1 MSDYEPVIGLE
12 VHCQLKTTTKMFCG
26 ATTVFGREP
35 NSQVDTVS
43 LGLPGALPV
52 INGKAVELAVKAAI
66 ALGGKVQ
73 EHSKFDRKHYFYP
86 DLPKGYQISQFDE
99 PYCLGGGVNIELPD
113 GSEKFIG
120 LIRIH
125 MEEDAG
131 KLVHQDHG
139 PYSEVDLNRAGVPL
153 VEIVS
158 LPDIRTSAEAY
169 AYLVE
174 LKRALKWAGV
184 SDCEMQEGSLRCDAN
199 VSVRPKGQQKFGTRV
214 EIKNLNSFRAVEAAI
229 DYEIQNQIALNKAG
243 RGAEIIQQT
252 KLWDPDQKVTRPMR
266 GKEDAADYRY
276 FPDPDLPPLHISP
289 ARLAEIKASMPE
301 LPNVREQR
309 FMKEYGLDRAVA
321 HELTMEAEIAD
332 YFEALIKR
340 GVKPKLAANWTREEA
355 IRLANE
361 QHKSLFDAAP
371 IHHMA
376 NLVNLVDSGLTSR
389 IVAKTA
395 SSTGGLWGTL
405 THVSLASDV
414 DEKTDLKSSEVYKY
428 FEKNGM
434 IQVQD
439 AGQLTEW
446 VKQAIAQEPK
456 VVADV
461 QGGKLAALGRL
472 VGVTM
477 KLSGGKTD
485 PNAVKAELMK
495 QLGVQG

>member
-1 MSDYEPVIGLE
+1 MTDYEPVIGLE
-12 VHCQLKTTTKMFCG
+12 VHCQLKTRTKMFCG

-52 INGKAVELAVKAAI
+52 INGKAVELAVKAAL

-99 PYCLGGGVNIELPD
+99 PYCLGGGVTIELPD

-158 LPDIRTSAEAY
+158 LPDIRSSAEAY

-199 VSVRPKGQQKFGTRV
+199 VSVRPKGEQKFGTRV

-243 RGAEIIQQT
+243 RTAEIVQQT

-301 LPNVREQR
+301 LPRVREER
-309 FMKEYGLDRAVA
+309 FMKDYGLERAVA
-321 HELTMEAEIAD
+321 RELTMEAEIAD
-332 YFEALIKR
+332 YFEALIKL
-340 GVKPKLAANWTREEA
+340 GAKAKLAANWTREEA

-361 QHKSLFDAAP
+361 QHKALTEAAP
-371 IHHMA
+371 IAIMA
-376 NLVNLVDSGLTSR
+376 KIIALVDGGKVAR
-389 IVAKTA
+389 VVAKAECSELFA
-395 SSTGGLWGTL
+395 SG
-405 THVSLASDV
+405 V
-414 DEKTDLKSSEVYKY
+414 EPEKY
-428 FEKNGM
+428 FTDKGM

-439 AGQLTEW
+439 AGQLEAW
-446 VKQAIAQEPK
+446 VKQAIDQEPK

-461 QGGKLAALGRL
+461 KGGKLAAIGRL

>member
-1 MSDYEPVIGLE
+1 MTDYEPVIGLE
-12 VHCQLKTTTKMFCG
+12 VHCQLKTKTKMFCG

-52 INGKAVELAVKAAI
+52 INGHAVELAVKAAL
-66 ALGGKVQ
+66 AVGGNVQ

-99 PYCLGGGVNIELPD
+99 PYCLGGTVHIELND
-113 GSEKFIG
+113 GRVKDIG
-120 LIRIH
+120 LTRIH

-131 KLVHQDHG
+131 KLVHQDNG

-158 LPDIRTSAEAY
+158 NPEIRSSAEAY

-199 VSVRPKGQQKFGTRV
+199 VSVRPVGQVEFCTRV
-214 EIKNLNSFRAVEAAI
+214 EIKNLNSFRAVESAI
-229 DYEIQNQIALNKAG
+229 DYEIQNQIALYRAG
-243 RGAEIIQQT
+243 RGSEIVQQT

-266 GKEDAADYRY
+266 GKENAADYRY
-276 FPDPDLPPLHISP
+276 FPDPDLPPLHISK
-289 ARLAEIKASMPE
+289 ARIEEIRAAMPE
-301 LPNVREQR
+301 LPNVRERR
-309 FMKEYGLDRAVA
+309 FVSEYGLEVA
-321 HELTMEAEIAD
+321 AARELTMEEETAN
-332 YFEALIKR
+332 YFEAIVKA
-340 GVKPKLAANWTREEA
+340 GAKPKLAANWTREEA
-355 IRLANE
+355 VRLANE
-361 QHKSLFDAAP
+361 QHKPLTVAAP
-371 IHHMA
+371 IATMA
-376 NLVNLVDSGLTSR
+376 KLVLLVEGGKVAR
-389 IVAKTA
+389 VVAKMECPELFA
-395 SSTGGLWGTL
+395 SG
-405 THVSLASDV
+405 ADP
-414 DEKTDLKSSEVYKY
+414 EKY
-428 FEKNGM
+428 FTDKGM

-446 VKQAIAQEPK
+446 VKQVIAQEPK
-456 VVADV
+456 AVADV
-461 QGGKLAALGRL
+461 QNGKTAAMGRL

-485 PNAVKAELMK
+485 PNAVRAELMK
-495 QLGVQG
+495 QMGITG

>member
-1 MSDYEPVIGLE
+1 MSEYEPVIGLE

-52 INGKAVELAVKAAI
+52 INGKAVELAVKAAL
-66 ALGGKVQ
+66 ALGGNVQ

-86 DLPKGYQISQFDE
+86 DLPKGYQISQYDE
-99 PYCLGGGVNIELPD
+99 PYCLGGGVNIELAD

-120 LIRIH
+120 LTRIH

-131 KLVHQDHG
+131 KLIHQDHG

-158 LPDIRTSAEAY
+158 NPDIRSSAEAY

-199 VSVRPKGQQKFGTRV
+199 VSVRPKGQEKFGTRV

-229 DYEIQNQIALNKAG
+229 DYEIQNQIALNRAG

-252 KLWDPDQKVTRPMR
+252 KLWDPDQKVTRLMR

-309 FMKEYGLDRAVA
+309 FMKEYGLDRTVA

-332 YFEALIKR
+332 YFEALIKL
-340 GVKPKLAANWTREEA
+340 GAKPKLAANWTREEA

-361 QHKSLFDAAP
+361 QHKPLTVAAP
-371 IHHMA
+371 IA
-376 NLVNLVDSGLTSR
+376 TLAKIIALVDGGKVAR
-389 IVAKTA
+389 VVAKAECSELFASGQDPEAYFTA
-395 SSTGGLWGTL
+395 
-405 THVSLASDV
+405 
-414 DEKTDLKSSEVYKY
+414 K
-428 FEKNGM
+428 GM

-477 KLSGGKTD
+477 KISGGKTD